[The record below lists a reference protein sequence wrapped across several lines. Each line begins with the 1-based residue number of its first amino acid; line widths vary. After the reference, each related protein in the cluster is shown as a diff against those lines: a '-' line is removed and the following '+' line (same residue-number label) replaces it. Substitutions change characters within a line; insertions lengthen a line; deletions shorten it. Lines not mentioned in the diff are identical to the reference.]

1 MNWSNILLDLR
12 KVRAT
17 IFDLDETLI
26 DAMDGLPGAH
36 MAVVEELKA
45 YLENEGIK
53 IDQKTLLNRIRD
65 LDDSMNLKVEYDRD
79 KWWQELL
86 NEFDIKIKLKQ
97 EFRRK
102 LTKKYWF
109 TYASLVEPYE
119 DTVPTLEYLKRKGYL
134 LGLITDT
141 DGTPGIKKTRL
152 ERLSIYPM
160 FDAIVIAGEDTEH
173 TKPNSEP
180 YLEIARHLK
189 ASPEECVFIGDK
201 PHTDIKGAFKAGMK
215 AILIQRRNWDTSIE
229 NTPKIVI
236 ENLEQLKS
244 FL

>member
-1 MNWSNILLDLR
+1 MLLDLG
-12 KVRAT
+12 KVKAT

-26 DAMDGLPGAH
+26 DAMNGLPGAH
-36 MAVVEELKA
+36 MAVAEELRVF
-45 YLENEGIK
+45 LENKGIK
-53 IDQKTLLNRIRD
+53 IDQKILLNRIRN
-65 LDDSMNLKVEYDRD
+65 LDDSMNLRVQYDRD
-79 KWWQELL
+79 KWWQVLL
-86 NEFDIKIKLKQ
+86 NEFDIEIELKQ

-102 LTKKYWF
+102 LTEKYWF

-119 DTVPTLEYLKRKGYL
+119 DTIPTLEYLKRKGYL

-152 ERLSIYPM
+152 EKLSIYPM

-180 YLEIARHLK
+180 YLEISRQLNV
-189 ASPEECVFIGDK
+189 SPKECVFIGDK

-215 AILIQRRNWDTSIE
+215 AILIQRRNWDTTLD
-229 NTPKIVI
+229 NAPDIVI
-236 ENLEQLKS
+236 KNLEQLKS